1 MWFSLGE
8 LNYLASLEDF
18 HVSPGG
24 AYGYYNVGMID
35 TLPQRC
41 GDIEDLVIH
50 PCKIFEGC
58 VGTVR
63 EAECRTLRI

>member
-1 MWFSLGE
+1 MWFNLGE

-18 HVSPGG
+18 RVSPGG
-24 AYGYYNVGMID
+24 TYGYYNVGLID
-35 TLPQRC
+35 TSPQRC

-50 PCKIFEGC
+50 AGKIFEGC

-63 EAECRTLRI
+63 EAERRTLRI